1 MFAKTEDG
9 AAESR
14 FFTTLCEAC
23 GLLNESLV
31 VQGPCKHCDVQPG
44 WTLLTVGSRAVKSQQ
59 DILWGKAK
67 NGKIWCKF
75 GDPAC
80 SEVRLTKEEAKV
92 AFLFYTVVAADVP
105 IELRS
110 SWQPGA
116 ADAHAEGGCAGIGGW
131 WLPANCALAPSWFLC
146 QGSEDLQPY
155 ICALEAFAQ
164 LTLLACQMEYT
175 AGKISQG
182 WLAVRQRCDN
192 MGVVGANDKALSMK
206 RPLADVL
213 QSTTIFC
220 ARHRV
225 QLHISHIAGERVS
238 RLSAEKRFEPNWLEL
253 LSLCQQLG
261 S

>member
-1 MFAKTEDG
+1 MLVHSRCTLAEAFLVPVVSLFAKTEDG

-14 FFTTLCEAC
+14 FFTTVCEVC

-44 WTLLTVGSRAVKSQQ
+44 WILLTVGSRAVKSQQ
-59 DILWGKAK
+59 DIFWGKAK

-75 GDPAC
+75 G
-80 SEVRLTKEEAKV
+80 
-92 AFLFYTVVAADVP
+92 
-105 IELRS
+105 RS
-110 SWQPGA
+110 SWQSGA

-131 WLPANCALAPSWFLC
+131 WLPANCALTPENFCWFSIELVPHLLPSWFLC

-155 ICALEAFAQ
+155 ICALETFAQ

-192 MGVVGANDKALSMK
+192 MGV
-206 RPLADVL
+206 
-213 QSTTIFC
+213 
-220 ARHRV
+220 
-225 QLHISHIAGERVS
+225 
-238 RLSAEKRFEPNWLEL
+238 
-253 LSLCQQLG
+253 
-261 S
+261 